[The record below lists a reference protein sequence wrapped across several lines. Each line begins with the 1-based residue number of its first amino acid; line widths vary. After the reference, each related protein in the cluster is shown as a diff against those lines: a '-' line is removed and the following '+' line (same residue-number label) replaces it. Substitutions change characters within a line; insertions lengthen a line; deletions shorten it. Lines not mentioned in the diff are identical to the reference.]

1 MDLMP
6 LPNGGVLV
14 SHKDTFSAFSPNGDL
29 RWEEENRSYLV
40 AWTMAEDVLLFTTT
54 DKEKPLM
61 SADNQGLVIWE
72 ETLPGIPLAANGF
85 AWLYAEDGLYQL
97 DVADQTTQRVY
108 DLPTALLRRST
119 AISMS
124 DGSVLLFHS
133 DIDDRRLLAFDN
145 QGTLMWEFSIPL
157 DDDPQLFELDGEI
170 YLLNKPSFSSRGS
183 YRSLQI
189 FLVDSENGQLSRI
202 FEGGSRTF
210 DPRHAWI
217 NAVNQQKLWIQIG
230 DIGGLLFDP
239 QSAQTRMGQ

>member
-1 MDLMP
+1 MDNTAIDTLETEPAHEDLEQSDEADVIELQPKVDPGEP
-6 LPNGGVLV
+6 LQDDCAN
-14 SHKDTFSAFSPNGDL
+14 AI
-29 RWEEENRSYLV
+29 E
-40 AWTMAEDVLLFTTT
+40 AWARH
-54 DKEKPLM
+54 
-61 SADNQGLVIWE
+61 A
-72 ETLPGIPLAANGF
+72 LAANGF

-97 DVADQTTQRVY
+97 DLADQAAQRVY

-202 FEGGSRTF
+202 FEGGSRAF
-210 DPRHAWI
+210 DPRLTWI

-230 DIGGLLFDP
+230 DNGGLLFDP